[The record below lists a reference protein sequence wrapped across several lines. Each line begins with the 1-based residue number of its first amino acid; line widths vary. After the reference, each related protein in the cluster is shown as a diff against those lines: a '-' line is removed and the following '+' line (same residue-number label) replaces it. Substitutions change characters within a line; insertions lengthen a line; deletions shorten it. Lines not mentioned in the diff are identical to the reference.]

1 MPLEK
6 EVKMLTLYMK
16 TPLKKYNK
24 SKWKLISLYFSFLW
38 LLKNTFVYIACI
50 TYLYVDCFS
59 QSTNGWNT
67 LTTSKGKK
75 TSSGAC
81 SDVPSESGAYK
92 LAYSV
97 FDEQSCNSSIILYR
111 VFNRC
116 LLKCSWLSLVL
127 P

>member
-59 QSTNGWNT
+59 QSTNGWKY
-67 LTTSKGKK
+67 SHHIEGKENQFGCLQWH
-75 TSSGAC
+75 S
-81 SDVPSESGAYK
+81 
-92 LAYSV
+92 
-97 FDEQSCNSSIILYR
+97 QWI
-111 VFNRC
+111 RC
-116 LLKCSWLSLVL
+116 VQAGL
-127 P
+127 